1 MGGLGNVRTTLRP
14 ARVRR
19 SAEELPRLSRLVCKP
34 SSSRKRYVVV
44 QSNVC
49 FDSLA
54 QQNRWEES
62 LLQVVENYDA
72 RAKATGSY
80 CDYGGSLISCLVH
93 I

>member
-1 MGGLGNVRTTLRP
+1 MRTTLRP

-19 SAEELPRLSRLVCKP
+19 SAEEPPRLSHSVCKP
-34 SSSRKRYVVV
+34 FPARKCYVVV

-49 FDSLA
+49 FDFLA

-80 CDYGGSLISCLVH
+80 CDYGGSLISCLVQ

>member
-1 MGGLGNVRTTLRP
+1 MRTTLRP

-19 SAEELPRLSRLVCKP
+19 SAEEPPRLSRLVCKP
-34 SSSRKRYVVV
+34 FPARKCYVVV

-49 FDSLA
+49 FDFLA

-80 CDYGGSLISCLVH
+80 CDYGGSLISCLVQ